1 MENAQIY
8 SNRIINNYIEYLKK
22 YHPDINIPSML
33 EYAGIAP
40 YEMEDDGHWLTQ
52 KQTDLFN
59 EILVEK
65 TNNPHISRDAGRFVV
80 LSGSFHTIRQFM
92 IGFLSPAMICA
103 GLERITTHITRG
115 TTFSAQPIAS
125 NSYEV
130 IAIPKPGVVEK
141 PYQCDNRLGL
151 LEGLSK
157 SLTDRYA
164 AIDHVECIHKGG
176 KCCKYIMRWEISKL
190 LVWKKIKRYALVL
203 SPIVLF
209 ALYILMPSLPHEYII
224 FSVLI
229 LVLMINNYAEYLE
242 KKELAVTAERQG
254 SAAEQLLTQI
264 EMRYNDTLV
273 IQEIG
278 QATSMILEQDKLLY
292 FIMETLVK
300 RLNYDRGMI
309 LLVNNERTRL
319 KCASVYGYTTGE
331 EGNLSNTE
339 FNLDNPR
346 SRGTVVDTFRRQT
359 PAIINNLADID
370 GIISPRSHE
379 FAKRIGA
386 ESFICVPIIYE
397 GESIGILLIDNVRSK
412 RRLTRSDVNLLMG
425 IAPQI
430 GISLKNAITYRK
442 IQESEERFRSLSENS
457 PDIIYT
463 LDDKG
468 RFTHINPAWERI
480 LGHKKED
487 AIGKPFLHFVRK
499 EDTPYYMNVFDRI
512 KNKKETVRDSIGI
525 ILHHDRTEKYFNISG
540 APNFGPDGSVI
551 GIVGT
556 FKDVTELKYSEES
569 YRLFI
574 NGTNDMAYL
583 KDDRY
588 RYIFVNT
595 QAARYFNRSE
605 TDIIGRTDYDLLPA
619 DIAAIYRKSDE
630 SALASDG
637 VYVTEETINQHI
649 YQMRKFQIKLI
660 NGKTGIGAY
669 IHDNTKGR
677 EMESRLLQA
686 QKMEAIGTLA
696 GGIAHDF
703 NNMLMGIQGYTSLL
717 LVSMEKDSPYFDKV
731 LNIQDLVRSGSDL
744 TRQLLGFARKGRIEV
759 KPTNINELIMH
770 TSSMFGRT
778 KKEIRILE
786 SYLDDIWTVDIDKGQ
801 IEQVLMNLYVNAWQ
815 AMPNGGE
822 IRLKTENVVPTNEFL
837 ASHDMHP
844 GRYVKI
850 SVTDTGIG
858 MTAETR
864 SRIFE
869 PFFTTKEMGR
879 GTGLGLAT
887 VYGIING
894 HNGFIDVDTAPGR
907 GTSFMIYLPASCSEL
922 TQEVKE
928 EKPLIKG
935 TETILLVDD
944 EDVIREVTREMLE
957 SLGYKVLS
965 ADSGHDAILQYK
977 KHKERIELIILDMI
991 MPGMNG
997 NEAYKV
1003 LKDINPD
1010 VPIILSS
1017 GYSADGQAR
1026 EMMDTGVSAFLQKP
1040 YLMQDLS
1047 FTIREVIDKDH

>member
-1 MENAQIY
+1 MTA
-8 SNRIINNYIEYLKK
+8 S
-22 YHPDINIPSML
+22 
-33 EYAGIAP
+33 
-40 YEMEDDGHWLTQ
+40 
-52 KQTDLFN
+52 
-59 EILVEK
+59 K
-65 TNNPHISRDAGRFVV
+65 T
-80 LSGSFHTIRQFM
+80 
-92 IGFLSPAMICA
+92 
-103 GLERITTHITRG
+103 
-115 TTFSAQPIAS
+115 
-125 NSYEV
+125 
-130 IAIPKPGVVEK
+130 
-141 PYQCDNRLGL
+141 
-151 LEGLSK
+151 
-157 SLTDRYA
+157 
-164 AIDHVECIHKGG
+164 
-176 KCCKYIMRWEISKL
+176 
-190 LVWKKIKRYALVL
+190 
-203 SPIVLF
+203 
-209 ALYILMPSLPHEYII
+209 
-224 FSVLI
+224 
-229 LVLMINNYAEYLE
+229 
-242 KKELAVTAERQG
+242 
-254 SAAEQLLTQI
+254 
-264 EMRYNDTLV
+264 
-273 IQEIG
+273 
-278 QATSMILEQDKLLY
+278 
-292 FIMETLVK
+292 
-300 RLNYDRGMI
+300 
-309 LLVNNERTRL
+309 
-319 KCASVYGYTTGE
+319 
-331 EGNLSNTE
+331 
-339 FNLDNPR
+339 
-346 SRGTVVDTFRRQT
+346 
-359 PAIINNLADID
+359 
-370 GIISPRSHE
+370 
-379 FAKRIGA
+379 
-386 ESFICVPIIYE
+386 
-397 GESIGILLIDNVRSK
+397 
-412 RRLTRSDVNLLMG
+412 
-425 IAPQI
+425 
-430 GISLKNAITYRK
+430 
-442 IQESEERFRSLSENS
+442 
-457 PDIIYT
+457 
-463 LDDKG
+463 
-468 RFTHINPAWERI
+468 
-480 LGHKKED
+480 
-487 AIGKPFLHFVRK
+487 
-499 EDTPYYMNVFDRI
+499 
-512 KNKKETVRDSIGI
+512 KETVRDSIGI

-744 TRQLLGFARKGRIEV
+744 TRQLLGFARKGRMV

-977 KHKERIELIILDMI
+977 KHKERIELVILDMI